1 MQDMSHSPHSPHSTT
16 RWRNHTEHLETD
28 HDGGVEGETDEMTY
42 PLHEYDTDEEEDDD
56 EEDMDDDHGG
66 NDDDDGDDENER
78 RNRHPH
84 HSLQNN
90 ATSSQDDPHT
100 TKPPKLPL
108 SLRSPH
114 AIAPKTSKGGKGSP
128 RKSPGSP
135 LGGGRSGDQILFTQR
150 EILALRLM
158 FSLFDRSGL
167 VSEGVE

>member
-1 MQDMSHSPHSPHSTT
+1 M
-16 RWRNHTEHLETD
+16 
-28 HDGGVEGETDEMTY
+28 DEMTY

-56 EEDMDDDHGG
+56 G
-66 NDDDDGDDENER
+66 NDDDDDDDDDDENDER

-84 HSLQNN
+84 YPLHNN
-90 ATSSQDDPHT
+90 ATNSLDDPHT

-167 VSEGVE
+167 VSE